1 MNSLTIAWHMIRR
14 IIGTRK
20 GFIGYI
26 ILPCIVVSLAVAL
39 LGQENTMSVEIS
51 YVNLDTGPAGQ
62 HLLNELSR
70 NNDYVLKSLNGE
82 EELKEAVMQ
91 QKATLG
97 LLIPADFSNDLLQG
111 NAKQV
116 NMFQL
121 SANEATY
128 TVKSIIN
135 AMMTQLAETATIIAN
150 HSSSSGSSLEL
161 FEQNLNEISK
171 HRIGAERIDYNLYAK
186 PGLNNVTGFT
196 LMFMMGLVTST
207 VKMILDDRKHR
218 TMARVFTAP
227 VRSYEI
233 ALGNVLGS
241 FFVGVLQILVILSLS
256 RWVLKYNYEI
266 PFFTHFLILASFMFV
281 AMGIA
286 SAVAGLIRNPD
297 QAGMLNSMIITP
309 TCMLGGCFWPL
320 SFMPDYMQKIANFIP
335 QKWTIEAVERIAS
348 GGHLTDIW
356 LPLSI
361 LGLMAIILLA
371 IGSAILRPSEAGK
384 SI

>member
-39 LGQENTMSVEIS
+39 LGQVNTMSVEIS

-70 NNDYVLKSLNGE
+70 NNDYVLKPLSGE
-82 EELKEAVMQ
+82 KELREAVMQ

-97 LLIPADFSNDLLQG
+97 LLIPSGFSDDLIQG

-150 HSSSSGSSLEL
+150 HPSSSGSSLEL
-161 FEQNLNEISK
+161 FEQNLSEISK

-266 PFFTHFLILASFMFV
+266 PFLTHFLILASFMFV

-348 GGHLTDIW
+348 GGHLADIW

-371 IGSAILRPSEAGK
+371 IGSAILRPSETGK
-384 SI
+384 SM

>member
-1 MNSLTIAWHMIRR
+1 MNSLTIAWHMTRR

-20 GFIGYI
+20 KFMGFI

-39 LGQENTMSVEIS
+39 LGGESALSVDIS

-62 HLLNELSR
+62 HLLDELSR
-70 NNDYVLKSLNGE
+70 NNDYVLKLESGE
-82 EELKEAVMQ
+82 EELKEAVIQ

-97 LLIPADFSNDLLQG
+97 LIIPANFSDDLLQG
-111 NAKQV
+111 NPKQV

-135 AMMTQLAETATIIAN
+135 AMMTQLTETATIIAN
-150 HSSSSGSSLEL
+150 QPSPTGSVLEL
-161 FEQNLNEISK
+161 FEQNLNEVSK
-171 HRIGAERIDYNLYAK
+171 HKVGAERIDYNLYAK

-233 ALGNVLGS
+233 ALGNMMGS

-256 RWVLKYNYEI
+256 RWVLKYDYEV
-266 PFFTHFLILASFMFV
+266 PFFTHFLILAAFMFV

-297 QAGMLNSMIITP
+297 QAAMLNAMIITP

-335 QKWTIEAVERIAS
+335 QKWAIEAVERISA

-371 IGSAILRPSEAGK
+371 IGSVILRPSEAGK
-384 SI
+384 AM

>member
-14 IIGTRK
+14 VIGTRK

-26 ILPCIVVSLAVAL
+26 ILPCLVVSLAVAL
-39 LGQENTMSVEIS
+39 LGQANDMTVEIP
-51 YVNLDTGPAGQ
+51 YVNLDSGPAGQ
-62 HLLNELSR
+62 HLVEELSR
-70 NNDYVLKSLNGE
+70 NSDYVLKPLNGE
-82 EELKEAVMQ
+82 KELKETIMQ
-91 QKATLG
+91 QKGTLG
-97 LLIPADFSNDLLQG
+97 LLIPAGFSADLLQG
-111 NAKQV
+111 SAPQV
-116 NMFQL
+116 SMFQL

-128 TVKSIIN
+128 TVKSRID
-135 AMMTQLAETATIIAN
+135 AMMRRLAETAMVIAN
-150 HSSSSGSSLEL
+150 HSSSSGDSSEL

-171 HRIGAERIDYNLYAK
+171 HRIRSERIDYNLYAK
-186 PGLNNVTGFT
+186 PGLNTVTGFT

-207 VKMILDDRKHR
+207 VKMIVDDRKHR
-218 TMARVFTAP
+218 TMARVFSAP

-233 ALGNVLGS
+233 ALGNMLGS
-241 FFVGVLQILVILSLS
+241 FLVGVLQIVVILSLS
-256 RWVLKYNYEI
+256 RWVLKYDYEI
-266 PFFTHFLILASFMFV
+266 PFFTHFLILAAFMLV

-335 QKWTIEAVERIAS
+335 QKWAIEAVEKIAS
-348 GGHLTDIW
+348 GGHLPDIW
-356 LPLSI
+356 LPLTI

-384 SI
+384 TM